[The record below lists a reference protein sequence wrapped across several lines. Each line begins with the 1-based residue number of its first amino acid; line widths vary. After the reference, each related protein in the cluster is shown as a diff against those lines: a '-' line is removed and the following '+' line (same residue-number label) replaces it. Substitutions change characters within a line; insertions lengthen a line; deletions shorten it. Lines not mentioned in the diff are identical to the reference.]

1 MEYRYIA
8 EMMATAYVK
17 AYGLEKWN
25 SLTEK
30 EQHDV
35 VMFLVNTTN
44 KALDRMA
51 ASL

>member
-8 EMMATAYVK
+8 EIMATAYVK

-35 VMFLVNTTN
+35 VMFLANTTN
-44 KALDRMA
+44 KALDKIA

>member
-25 SLTEK
+25 SLTET

-35 VMFLVNTTN
+35 VMFLANTTN
-44 KALDRMA
+44 KALAKIA
-51 ASL
+51 ATC

>member
-8 EMMATAYVK
+8 EMMAAAYVK

-35 VMFLVNTTN
+35 VMFLANTTN

-51 ASL
+51 ASR

>member
-8 EMMATAYVK
+8 EMMAAAYVK
-17 AYGLEKWN
+17 AYGLDKWN

-35 VMFLVNTTN
+35 VIFLANTTN
-44 KALDRMA
+44 KALAKIA
-51 ASL
+51 ATC

>member
-17 AYGLEKWN
+17 AYCLEKWN

-35 VMFLVNTTN
+35 VMFLANTTN
-44 KALDRMA
+44 KALAKIA
-51 ASL
+51 ATC

>member
-1 MEYRYIA
+1 MKYRYIA

-35 VMFLVNTTN
+35 VMFLANTTN
-44 KALDRMA
+44 KALDKIA

>member
-1 MEYRYIA
+1 MGYRYIA
-8 EMMATAYVK
+8 EMMTTAYVK

-35 VMFLVNTTN
+35 VMFLANTTN
-44 KALDRMA
+44 KALAKIA
-51 ASL
+51 ATC

>member
-1 MEYRYIA
+1 MEYRHIA

-17 AYGLEKWN
+17 AYGMDKWN

-35 VMFLVNTTN
+35 VMFLANTTN
-44 KALDRMA
+44 KTLEKIA
-51 ASL
+51 ATC

>member
-25 SLTEK
+25 SLTKK

-35 VMFLVNTTN
+35 VMFLANTTN
-44 KALDRMA
+44 KALAKIA
-51 ASL
+51 ATC

>member
-1 MEYRYIA
+1 MGYRYIA
-8 EMMATAYVK
+8 EMMAAAYVK

-35 VMFLVNTTN
+35 VMFLANTTN
-44 KALDRMA
+44 KALDKIA
-51 ASL
+51 ANC

>member
-35 VMFLVNTTN
+35 VMFLANTTN
-44 KALDRMA
+44 KALDKIA